1 MQEKNILTNT
11 YWSNNER
18 FADMINV
25 GMFQGKKVL
34 IAEELKEADGYSATM
49 IGKSRKKK
57 GIQKQRDVVKKAL
70 FDTNFVIVGIENQS
84 DIHYAMPVRI
94 MGYDFLSYDKQ
105 LKEIRDKHRKDKD
118 LCDAEFISGF
128 SKEDKLSPICTLVI
142 YYGKEPWTGPT
153 KLSEILN
160 FENIPEEI
168 QQVVADYPIHI
179 VDVRRF
185 NDSESLETD
194 ARLLFGI
201 LQREDDV
208 DELETYINQNKEAF
222 LNINDDTYDA
232 IGILTE
238 SNFF

>member
-34 IAEELKEADGYSATM
+34 IAEELKEVDGYSATM

-128 SKEDKLSPICTLVI
+128 SKEDKLSPICT
-142 YYGKEPWTGPT
+142 
-153 KLSEILN
+153 
-160 FENIPEEI
+160 
-168 QQVVADYPIHI
+168 
-179 VDVRRF
+179 
-185 NDSESLETD
+185 
-194 ARLLFGI
+194 
-201 LQREDDV
+201 
-208 DELETYINQNKEAF
+208 
-222 LNINDDTYDA
+222 
-232 IGILTE
+232 
-238 SNFF
+238 